1 MSKHTPG
8 PWYIGKDFSDQ
19 GRHIYAAQK
28 VRHEDG
34 DEWHPLI
41 ATTDDDER
49 LVNWQA
55 NARLI
60 AAAPDLLEA
69 LKKFAFK
76 HRKTYGLDGA
86 WDEEITMAEAAIA
99 KATAAAQPAP
109 VPLTDDARGLLVIE
123 HLGPNALLHKP
134 MSIYDAFHMGIDA
147 AESAHGITGENT

>member
-1 MSKHTPG
+1 MTNRQHTPG

-49 LVNWQA
+49 LVDWQA
-55 NARLI
+55 NAVLI

-69 LKKFAFK
+69 LKNADKLITQLMPGLKHIALQDYAFLNN
-76 HRKTYGLDGA
+76 TL
-86 WDEEITMAEAAIA
+86 MANTAAIA
-99 KATAAAQPAP
+99 KATS
-109 VPLTDDARGLLVIE
+109 TI
-123 HLGPNALLHKP
+123 
-134 MSIYDAFHMGIDA
+134 
-147 AESAHGITGENT
+147 